1 MTANFDIPNYF
12 HIFCV
17 EMSTTVNNSRA
28 HAEPN
33 LNILLLDI
41 SPLLPAPLHLRG
53 RIPTE
58 TPEFGGA
65 GKIWASYRKSN
76 DILIWSWHEI
86 DFSLFDKTT
95 KTHSP

>member
-1 MTANFDIPNYF
+1 MTANFDVPNYSLM
-12 HIFCV
+12 FCV

-58 TPEFGGA
+58 TPGFGVT

-76 DILIWSWHEI
+76 DWHEI

>member
-1 MTANFDIPNYF
+1 
-12 HIFCV
+12 
-17 EMSTTVNNSRA
+17 MSTTVNNSRA

-58 TPEFGGA
+58 IPEFWVT
-65 GKIWASYRKSN
+65 GKIGPVTENPMIA
-76 DILIWSWHEI
+76 E
-86 DFSLFDKTT
+86 FDHDMK
-95 KTHSP
+95 

>member
-1 MTANFDIPNYF
+1 MTANFDVPNYSLM
-12 HIFCV
+12 FCV

-58 TPEFGGA
+58 IPEFWVT
-65 GKIWASYRKSN
+65 GKIGPVTENPMIS
-76 DILIWSWHEI
+76 E
-86 DFSLFDKTT
+86 FD
-95 KTHSP
+95 HGMR